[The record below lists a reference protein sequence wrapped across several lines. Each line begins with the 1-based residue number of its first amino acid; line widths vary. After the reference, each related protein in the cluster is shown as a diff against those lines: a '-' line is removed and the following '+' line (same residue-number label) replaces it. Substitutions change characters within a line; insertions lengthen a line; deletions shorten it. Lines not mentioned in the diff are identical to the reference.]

1 MDFSPHPCVEQDQDR
16 CHDGSQSHQST
27 LRRQSEQPAQ
37 SVRVTRSR
45 WGRQKRCKADRAAQ
59 QSPHSSFSLESIR
72 LIVRRKPNRPGQHL
86 SQKLTAIGDVRR
98 EQGSPVGHALPDAPF
113 NQRSID
119 SSALHG
125 LMGGGSRS
133 CRRGAAA
140 DPSVRPRAAQA
151 ARPQQSPSRG
161 WKSRARSSPA
171 HFGSV
176 IELQSQSLPS
186 NASSLPASAIDHTQA
201 RAARHRA
208 LTRHKLHRGAIGS
221 PVI

>member
-98 EQGSPVGHALPDAPF
+98 EQGSPVGHALPDVPF

-125 LMGGGSRS
+125 LTGGEGRDRVVAALLPILQFDQERLKRPARS
-133 CRRGAAA
+133 N
-140 DPSVRPRAAQA
+140 RPREVGNLALDRRPRTLGRSLSYRANRFLRTLHHCLRLRSTTRKRVPRGIVHSHDTNSTA
-151 ARPQQSPSRG
+151 AR
-161 WKSRARSSPA
+161 
-171 HFGSV
+171 
-176 IELQSQSLPS
+176 
-186 NASSLPASAIDHTQA
+186 SAV
-201 RAARHRA
+201 
-208 LTRHKLHRGAIGS
+208 L
-221 PVI
+221 